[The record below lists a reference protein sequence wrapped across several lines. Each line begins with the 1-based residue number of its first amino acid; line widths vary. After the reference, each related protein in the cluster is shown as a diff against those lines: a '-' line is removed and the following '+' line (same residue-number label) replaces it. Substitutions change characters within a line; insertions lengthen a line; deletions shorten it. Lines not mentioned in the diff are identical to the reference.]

1 MSVSQHHPQYDL
13 MAPTWCR
20 NRHATIGQRAILLNF
35 SQYFPPFVPVQ
46 QDRYNRVK
54 QLARYYN
61 ATGQTVTSLTG
72 AAFNIAPVVELPDSI
87 DYMIDDADGGG
98 NDLEQVAKQTVS
110 NVLVTGRHGLL
121 ADYPA
126 TEGENLS
133 MADVQRLGLRA
144 SIKQYPAESGINW
157 GEENG
162 KLSYVVLR
170 EEKHTGTD
178 FFSHD
183 TECVYRVFWMEGGEC
198 MSTVLAEGQSIN
210 DAVEFDFILDATGSA
225 FTEIPFVFVGA
236 MDNRASVDNAPI
248 EGLANTNIS
257 HFQTSCN
264 HVETVS
270 KQGQVTVGLDPGQID
285 TATFQDANGIKNGGA
300 ISLGADSAYIFGT
313 GGKFTSTTAPE
324 TTLAL
329 ADLQL
334 LEQQMQAQGAQLMD
348 KSAGGQA
355 MTAKQAGIE
364 AKQQVSQM
372 QNAVLNTSDGL
383 RQCLEWCEQM
393 MSKTPTGDVTYEIDT
408 TFNDEGYNPELG
420 NTLAA
425 LRNMGDISRG
435 EIRAYMSKAPG
446 VELAETGA
454 DDAAE
459 GR

>member
-1 MSVSQHHPQYDL
+1 MSVSTHHPQYDD

-20 NRHATIGQRAILLNF
+20 NRHAMIGQRAILLNF
-35 SQYFPPFVPVQ
+35 SAYFPPFVPVQ

-72 AAFNIAPVVELPDSI
+72 AAFNIEPDVDLPDSI
-87 DYMIDDADGGG
+87 AYMEDDADGGG
-98 NDLEQVAKQTVS
+98 NDLEQVAKQTVA
-110 NVLVTGRHGLL
+110 NVLVAGRHGLL

-170 EEKHTGTD
+170 EEKQTGAD
-178 FFSHD
+178 FFDHT
-183 TECVYRVFWMEGGEC
+183 TEEVFRVFWLLGGEC
-198 MSTVLAEGQSIN
+198 MTAVLAQGESLDN
-210 DAVEFDFILDATGSA
+210 VAEFDFILDANGQA

-270 KQGQVTVGLDPGQID
+270 KQGQVTLVVNTGDTNEFDFMSMNGLKEGGALAIGSDSMILCG
-285 TATFQDANGIKNGGA
+285 NGGGVDM
-300 ISLGADSAYIFGT
+300 S
-313 GGKFTSTTAPE
+313 TAPE

-408 TFNDEGYNPELG
+408 TFTDEGYDPETG
-420 NTLAA
+420 NTILAA
-425 LRNMGDISRG
+425 VDRAVISAG
-435 EIRAYMSKAPG
+435 EARPYFERIPG
-446 VELAETGA
+446 LELAETGA

>member
-35 SQYFPPFVPVQ
+35 SAYFPPFVPVQ

-72 AAFNIAPVVELPDSI
+72 AAFNIEPDVNLPDSI
-87 DYMIDDADGGG
+87 AYMVDDADGGG
-98 NDLEQVAKQTVS
+98 NDLEQVAKQTVA

-133 MADVQRLGLRA
+133 KADVQRLGLKA

-170 EEKHTGTD
+170 EEKQTGAD
-178 FFSHD
+178 FFDHT
-183 TECVYRVFWMEGGEC
+183 TEEVFRVFWLLGGEC
-198 MSTVLAEGQSIN
+198 MTAVLAQGETLDN
-210 DAVEFDFILDATGSA
+210 VAEFDFILDANKQP

-270 KQGQVTVGLDPGQID
+270 KQGQITVGIDPGNTNQY
-285 TATFQDANGIKNGGA
+285 TFQEMNGMQEGEPVA
-300 ISLGADSAYIFGT
+300 IGADSAFVFGE
-313 GGKFTSTTAPE
+313 GGSMSMTTAPE

-446 VELAETGA
+446 VELDKTGE